1 MDLATHRK
9 SRGLS
14 QEACA
19 IALGL
24 SPTSKGHISGLETG
38 AIKATIHLA
47 LQIEAWSSG
56 EVPAES
62 LLTEEDAALLATHR
76 RLAAAQPAE
85 AAA

>member
-19 IALGL
+19 VALGL

-38 AIKATIHLA
+38 AIRATIQLA
-47 LQIEAWSSG
+47 LEIEAWSDG
-56 EVPAES
+56 DVLAES
-62 LLTEEDAALLATHR
+62 LVSEGDRVLLANRPR
-76 RLAAAQPAE
+76 RQIPESAAC
-85 AAA
+85 